1 MTIEER
7 IKRNGPED
15 QVYLGEIVERMVAGE
30 SGTLLKMII
39 NGMIAEW
46 LMDSETRDSMDAN
59 RYLGRIEA
67 LNKLQ
72 DRLDFMVDVKEKFT
86 EEIRE
91 NAAINNESGER
102 PHA

>member
-7 IKRNGPED
+7 IKQNGVED
-15 QVYLGEIVERMVAGE
+15 QVYLGELMEAMLDGER
-30 SGTLLKMII
+30 GTLLKMVI

-46 LMDSETRDSMDAN
+46 LMDSETRDSMSAD

-72 DRLDFMVDVKEKFT
+72 DRLDFMVDVKNKFT
-86 EEIRE
+86 EEIRN
-91 NAAINNESGER
+91 NAALDNESGER
-102 PHA
+102 PQA